1 MIVKKKMARRGREG
15 HPGPGEACGLGLL
28 MGRA

>member
-1 MIVKKKMARRGREG
+1 MIVKKKMARRGGG